1 MKNRISIPDT
11 DLAFHPLGLGT
22 VNAGLTWDGA
32 DAEQI
37 IEAMKTWDI
46 PFKKKIIWRNK
57 GILRKS
63 PCNSIFTV
71 VI

>member
-11 DLAFHPLGLGT
+11 DFAFHPLGLGT

-46 PFKKKIIWRNK
+46 PFKKEDYMAE
-57 GILRKS
+57 
-63 PCNSIFTV
+63 
-71 VI
+71 